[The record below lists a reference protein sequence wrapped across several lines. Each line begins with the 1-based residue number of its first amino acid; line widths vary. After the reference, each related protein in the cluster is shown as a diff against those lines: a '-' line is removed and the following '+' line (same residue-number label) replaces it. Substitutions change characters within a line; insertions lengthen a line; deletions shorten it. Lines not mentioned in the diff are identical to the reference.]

1 MKCKNVLGLIRKCG
15 AALGFLAMAQ
25 AAHAG
30 LIVES
35 AVSALG
41 GGLFHYDF
49 SIENS
54 GPTDVLIVS
63 ILNAPLADPDID
75 ASLMTP
81 AGFSANYDPGLG
93 IVDFLE
99 DTALFSVG
107 PKLSGFGFDSA
118 AGPVS
123 SFFDVFTALDLNGH
137 ELTGQVAHIPEPT
150 TLALIVLGGV
160 VLTRVR
166 GQRAVAI

>member
-25 AAHAG
+25 VAHAG

-35 AVSALG
+35 AVSG
-41 GGLFHYDF
+41 GGPFHYEF

-54 GPTDVLIVS
+54 GPEEFAILS
-63 ILNAPLADPDID
+63 LNAPTFDPLIA
-75 ASLMTP
+75 ASLVVPM
-81 AGFSANYDPGLG
+81 GFLGSYDSGLG

-123 SFFDVFTALDLNGH
+123 SFFDVFTALDSNGN